1 MFPYILEYNLN
12 NNNYLLGG
20 KHMLELAAILKEH
33 GLKVTPQ
40 RLSIFR
46 MLRQTKM
53 HPSAE
58 TIYQSLQEEHPTM
71 SLATVYKT
79 LDTFVSHGL
88 IQQLNLGEDSYR
100 YDADT
105 SSHMH
110 FKCNKCGKLYD
121 LKQPDFSMLTGTED
135 FEIKQVHLYC
145 WGLCP
150 DCKSE
155 NTSVNEDF
163 NNYKQ

>member
-1 MFPYILEYNLN
+1 
-12 NNNYLLGG
+12 
-20 KHMLELAAILKEH
+20 MLELAAILKEH

-46 MLRQTKM
+46 MLRQTKI

-58 TIYQSLQEEHPTM
+58 TIYLALQEEHPTM

-79 LDTFVSHGL
+79 LDTLVQHGL

-105 SSHMH
+105 SEHSHVQCT
-110 FKCNKCGKLYD
+110 KCKCVTDLPVLEQLPELRKEVQSSTGYMLSHEQLY
-121 LKQPDFSMLTGTED
+121 F
-135 FEIKQVHLYC
+135 Y
-145 WGLCP
+145 GLCP
-150 DCKSE
+150 KCQSCH
-155 NTSVNEDF
+155 
-163 NNYKQ
+163 